1 MSVHLFCGSER
12 NLSVLRMNNLR
23 SKRFQ
28 SSYCAKVRAEAKK
41 KVEGGGGGET
51 LATQAKERKIIKL
64 EIQLSLCIVFHVFLL
79 YQKCKK
85 HRKRLL

>member
-12 NLSVLRMNNLR
+12 NLSVLRMNSLR

-41 KVEGGGGGET
+41 RLKEEGEG
-51 LATQAKERKIIKL
+51 
-64 EIQLSLCIVFHVFLL
+64 
-79 YQKCKK
+79 
-85 HRKRLL
+85 KRLLRRLKNEKLLN